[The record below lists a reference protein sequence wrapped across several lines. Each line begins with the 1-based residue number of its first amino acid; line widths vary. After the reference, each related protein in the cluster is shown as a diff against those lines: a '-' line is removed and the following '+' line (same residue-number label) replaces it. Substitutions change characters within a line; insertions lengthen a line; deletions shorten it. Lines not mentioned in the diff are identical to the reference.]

1 MARTRRSRVSGR
13 GGLLPFLSIVSLLL
27 LLVVTTTVV
36 VDHANGSTD
45 GEPFANWLGEVD
57 LSLSNK
63 KDEANGASVSKDVVA
78 ATHETEFEV
87 SEEEAEAA
95 EAIAMQTQDHE
106 HEHEQTSTQDREG
119 GIEWESESQKLD
131 PERVKGPSGSITKRL
146 LAWKPRMFTLDGIIS
161 DEEAEYVVAFA
172 KQNLEHFDVVKDT
185 YKPSGIVTG
194 WSISPYYDA
203 LVHKI
208 AKRLAIVTM
217 VPLENFADV
226 EILRFGDSNS
236 FLKLHTDLL
245 AGIPI
250 EAPGRE
256 TRDPKVTGAGQRVAR
271 VIVNVDTKTDAGFI
285 FPFAAKPDSK
295 QPNFVFNG
303 GSADCSG
310 HVGAHLTGKQSLLLH
325 TMDTKGGHEEKVAD
339 YKTCPRSGSVSW
351 LLVFS
356 LHAYSHDQCKDLN
369 AGCSD
374 WAEKGECE
382 NNPGYMLD
390 NCKLSCGKC

>member
-172 KQNLEHFDVVKDT
+172 KQNLELFDAVNST
-185 YKPSGIVTG
+185 YRPSGLVTG

-203 LVHKI
+203 LIYKI
-208 AKRLAIVTM
+208 AKRLTTVTFI
-217 VPLENFADV
+217 PLENFVNV

-236 FLKLHTDLL
+236 FLNLHSDLL
-245 AGIPI
+245 DEFPWRMESRYTNPI
-250 EAPGRE
+250 RP
-256 TRDPKVTGAGQRVAR
+256 GQRIAR
-271 VIVNVDTKTDAGFI
+271 VMVNVDTKSDASFV
-285 FPFAAKPDSK
+285 FPNAAKLNSEEQPD
-295 QPNFVFNG
+295 FNED
-303 GSADCSG
+303 SADCSG
-310 HVGAHLTGKQSLLLH
+310 PVGVRLAGKQSLLLH
-325 TMDTKGGHEEKVAD
+325 TITNRGKHEEQTAD
-339 YKTCPRSGSVSW
+339 YKTCPRSGTVSW

-356 LHAYSHDQCKDLN
+356 IHAYSL
-369 AGCSD
+369 
-374 WAEKGECE
+374 EETR
-382 NNPGYMLD
+382 
-390 NCKLSCGKC
+390 